1 MHSLMHLEGLQ
12 LLSPRFIDIRQRRFF
27 RIGAVIV
34 FLLGIGAL
42 AVRHSLEH
50 ERIGISRKHELA
62 EAAFV
67 AP

>member
-1 MHSLMHLEGLQ
+1 
-12 LLSPRFIDIRQRRFF
+12 
-27 RIGAVIV
+27 V

-62 EAAFV
+62 EAALV

>member
-1 MHSLMHLEGLQ
+1 M
-12 LLSPRFIDIRQRRFF
+12 LSPRFIEIRPRRFF
-27 RIGAVIV
+27 RIGAVLV
-34 FLLGIGAL
+34 FLLGMGAL

-50 ERIGISRKHELA
+50 ELIGISRKHELA